1 MRSSYRTPP
10 MSRNTKSIEPGTE
23 PSLRAGAPVELVD
36 QIRPSRLGP
45 QAVVVSRAV
54 AVRRARRDQTEALGH
69 DPVPRTLLL
78 VLIGMIHLDPGHPA
92 RRHLLDQRIGNGVR
106 PPPHARVREHACTA
120 GVADQGESVH
130 GRESVLRYVG

>member
-54 AVRRARRDQTEALGH
+54 AVRRARRNQTQAHGH
-69 DPVPRTLLL
+69 DPVPRTPLL
-78 VLIGMIHLDPGHPA
+78 VLIGMIHLDPRHPA
-92 RRHLLDQRIGNGVR
+92 CRHLLDQRIRNGVS
-106 PPPHARVREHACTA
+106 PPPHAGVREHACTA
-120 GVADQGESVH
+120 GVAGH
-130 GRESVLRYVG
+130 RESVLGREGVLGYV